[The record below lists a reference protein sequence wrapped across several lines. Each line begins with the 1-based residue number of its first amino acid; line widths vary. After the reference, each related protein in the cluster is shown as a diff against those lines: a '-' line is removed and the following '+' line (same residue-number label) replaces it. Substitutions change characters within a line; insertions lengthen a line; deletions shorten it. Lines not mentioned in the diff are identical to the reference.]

1 MGKHYGLDVPT
12 LHELRID
19 VDKEWVDE
27 KGQPRGVT
35 KLKEIAAAMAQ
46 GGIPFRGPSF
56 LEKLAANYGVGYN
69 FLHALNTGR
78 DEPEWMDI
86 QELIAYITGGVNR
99 MIAPPTLVIPAPA
112 IGLAVVEDHSGGG
125 HTAEKT
131 LSVFE
136 PVIVVPT
143 TDTYSPAAID
153 GALADDGGSQTD
165 ETIKA
170 NNATENDMTLLPAV
184 PEVDDA
190 YYFGL
195 LSLWDWLSLLI
206 GQAGAGTW
214 TIVWEY
220 WNGSTFASLVNVRD
234 TSNGFRNG
242 GYQSISFDRPGNWA
256 TSSIMLMDLY
266 WIRARVTAYSSVTTQ
281 PLGTQ
286 AWIGTH

>member
-27 KGQPRGVT
+27 KGQPRGIT

-46 GGIPFRGPSF
+46 GAISYRGPDV
-56 LEKLAANYGVGYN
+56 LEKLAANYGIGYS
-69 FLHALNTGR
+69 FLHAKNTGI

-86 QELIAYITGGVNR
+86 QELIAYITGGANR
-99 MIAPPTLVIPAPA
+99 MIAPPTLVIPVPDISVKVEERHTGGKHTIDKSLSIPVPSIEVATATYTP
-112 IGLAVVEDHSGGG
+112 GAV
-125 HTAEKT
+125 
-131 LSVFE
+131 
-136 PVIVVPT
+136 
-143 TDTYSPAAID
+143 D
-153 GALADDGGSQTD
+153 GAIADDGGVQTD
-165 ETIKA
+165 ETAQA
-170 NNATENDMTLLPAV
+170 NSPAANDMTLLPAV
-184 PEVDDA
+184 PAVNDA

-195 LSLWDWLSLLI
+195 STPWDWLSLNI
-206 GQAGAGTW
+206 GTAGAGTW
-214 TIVWEY
+214 TIKWEY
-220 WNGSTFASLVNVRD
+220 WNGSTWVELPSGYYD

-242 GYQSISFDRPGNWA
+242 GKQSVSFVRPTDWA

-266 WIRARVTAYSSVTTQ
+266 WVRARVSSYSSVTTQ